1 MSKLGYFECINSHVE
16 EERDKL
22 KYELGKA
29 FRIWK
34 FDETREEVSKED
46 LKSLPKKDKKG
57 MTTNIIMFSVLD

>member
-1 MSKLGYFECINSHVE
+1 MSKPEYLECINSHVE

-34 FDETREEVSKED
+34 FDKTGEEVSKED
-46 LKSLPKKDKKG
+46 LKSLPKMDKKG
-57 MTTNIIMFSVLD
+57 MTTIIIMFSVID